1 MKRKKKRKKFRN
13 NKILFKKTKLKI
25 NKRRKIFNR

>member
-1 MKRKKKRKKFRN
+1 MKRKKKRMKFRN

-25 NKRRKIFNR
+25 NKRRKISNR